1 MKQLSCPPSAGGHQ
15 MTDEQM
21 AATNPLMQLLRTM
34 LPFVNEGQ
42 VPDYEG
48 DDAQDQANHHQ
59 QQQPQEPPDLE

>member
-1 MKQLSCPPSAGGHQ
+1 

-48 DDAQDQANHHQ
+48 DDQARDQAN

>member
-1 MKQLSCPPSAGGHQ
+1 

-48 DDAQDQANHHQ
+48 DDAQDQADDHQ

>member
-1 MKQLSCPPSAGGHQ
+1 

-48 DDAQDQANHHQ
+48 DDVQAQDQANHHQ
-59 QQQPQEPPDLE
+59 QPQEPPDLD

>member
-1 MKQLSCPPSAGGHQ
+1 
-15 MTDEQM
+15 MTDEEM

-48 DDAQDQANHHQ
+48 DDQANHQ
-59 QQQPQEPPDLE
+59 QQQHQPQQPPDLE